1 MSWRLW
7 KARLGALL
15 QLDDSPWRTALA
27 LAVGVFLSFTPFWG
41 FQTLLA
47 LLLATVFGLN
57 RAVTVTGT
65 WLNLPW
71 FAPFIYGA
79 AIKIGLLVAPGP
91 GGADAASLDLLLR
104 DPGALSWGTVW
115 SWVRG
120 SSVPLLIGSAIVGG
134 LAAALTYAIAL
145 AALTR
150 RRRARPE
157 EVTDTPRRHVA

>member
-7 KARLGALL
+7 TGRLGALL

-47 LLLATVFGLN
+47 LLLATAFRLN

-71 FAPFIYGA
+71 FAPFVYAGA
-79 AIKIGLLVAPGP
+79 LQLGGALIGADSLPVRALAAFVVNPASMAWRDALVLLRETSLALLV
-91 GGADAASLDLLLR
+91 
-104 DPGALSWGTVW
+104 GTT
-115 SWVRG
+115 
-120 SSVPLLIGSAIVGG
+120 IVG
-134 LAAALTYAIAL
+134 LVAAALTYVIAVRL
-145 AALTR
+145 IASR
-150 RRRARPE
+150 RRRHEAVSRS
-157 EVTDTPRRHVA
+157 DRRRAA